1 MLNLYIYLIIYIVF
15 LLGVSYIISKKQSH
29 EDYLIGSRNR
39 GGWQIFLSKFAAA
52 IGAAYFI
59 TYTGFAYEYGLGV
72 FTMLLGLIIG
82 YLLFAYWASPK
93 IHAHSK
99 ENRMYTIGD
108 FVYYRTKNN
117 TAKKVANWFSNII
130 LLAWLLIGMIGGAK
144 IIQEFGF
151 LSYEIAVLIT
161 SFVILSY
168 ILLAGFRAV
177 LMTDVIQSFVIFVLL
192 ILVTFGIIGGINIG
206 SLFDVETGKVGFDII
221 FAFFMFG
228 LISIFSMS
236 NMYQLC
242 YAAKNS
248 RKLKHGIGLSVIPI
262 LFMAF
267 LLLLIGLFMAQNS
280 PGLDSGL
287 IFTEAL
293 KNFLPVSLL
302 PLAIVLFFAGIMS
315 SEDTDIY
322 AISSHYAIGKK
333 GNPVKNIRISTV
345 VLIIIALVFSLLFRD
360 IVDVSLLAG
369 GLAMVLS
376 FPMIYLIAGGNK
388 PRKFFASII
397 CGLTALIIGFIIF
410 GIEPIVAIPVL
421 IFSALGLLWKS
432 EKHKNI

>member
-1 MLNLYIYLIIYIVF
+1 MLNLYVYLIIYVLF
-15 LLGVSYIISKKQSH
+15 LLGISYLISKRQSR
-29 EDYLIGSRNR
+29 EDYLIGNRNR
-39 GGWQIFLSKFAAA
+39 GGWQIFLSKFAAS

-72 FTMLLGLIIG
+72 FAMLLGLIIG

-93 IHAHSK
+93 IHAPSK
-99 ENRMYTIGD
+99 ENRFYTIGD
-108 FVYYRTKNN
+108 FVYHKTKNKF
-117 TAKKVANWFSNII
+117 AKTFTNWFSSII
-130 LLAWLLIGMIGGAK
+130 LLVWLLIGMVGGAK

-161 SFVILSY
+161 SLVILSY
-168 ILLAGFRAV
+168 LLLAGFRAV
-177 LMTDVIQSFVIFVLL
+177 LITDIIQSFVIFALL
-192 ILVTFGIIGGINIG
+192 ILVTFGILGGTSMG

-221 FAFFMFG
+221 FGFFMFG
-228 LISIFSMS
+228 LLSIFSMS

-242 YAAKNS
+242 YASKNS
-248 RKLKHGIGLSVIPI
+248 RKLKHGIGLSIIPI
-262 LFMAF
+262 MFMAF

-280 PGLDSGL
+280 SGLDSGL
-287 IFTEAL
+287 VFTEAL
-293 KNFLPVSLL
+293 KNFLPASLL

-333 GNPVKNIRISTV
+333 GDAVKNIRISTI
-345 VLIIIALVFSLLFRD
+345 VLIIIVLLFSLLFRD
-360 IVDVSLLAG
+360 IVDISLLAG

-388 PRKFFASII
+388 SKKFFGSII
-397 CGLTALIIGFIIF
+397 GGLTALIVGFFIF

-421 IFSALGLLWKS
+421 ILSGLGLLWK
-432 EKHKNI
+432 

>member
-1 MLNLYIYLIIYIVF
+1 MLSLLYIYLITYIVI
-15 LLGVSYIISKKQSH
+15 LLIVSYFISKKQSH

-39 GGWQIFLSKFAAA
+39 GGWQIFFSKFAAA

-72 FTMLLGLIIG
+72 FAMLLGIVIG
-82 YLLFAYWASPK
+82 YFAFAYWASPK
-93 IHAHSK
+93 IHAPSK

-108 FVYYRTKNN
+108 FVYYKTKSNLARTF
-117 TAKKVANWFSNII
+117 TNWFSNII
-130 LLAWLLIGMIGGAK
+130 LLVWLLIGMIGGAK

-151 LSYEIAVLIT
+151 LSYEVAVLIT
-161 SFVILSY
+161 SLVILSY

-177 LMTDVIQSFVIFVLL
+177 LMTDVIQSFIIFILL
-192 ILVTFGIIGGINIG
+192 IVITLGIIGGVNIG
-206 SLFDVETGKVGFDII
+206 SLFDVKTGKIGFDII
-221 FAFFMFG
+221 FGFFMFG
-228 LISIFSMS
+228 LLAVFSMA

-248 RKLKHGIGLSVIPI
+248 RKLKHGIGLSVVPI
-262 LFMAF
+262 IFMAF

-287 IFTEAL
+287 IFTMAL
-293 KNFLPVSLL
+293 KNFLPASLL

-315 SEDTDIY
+315 SEDTDVY
-322 AISSHYAIGKK
+322 AISSHYAIGKR
-333 GNPVKNIRISTV
+333 GDPVKNIRISTI
-345 VLIIIALVFSLLFRD
+345 VLIIIALIFSLLFRN

-369 GLAMVLS
+369 GLAMILS

-388 PRKFFASII
+388 SRKFFASII
-397 CGLTALIIGFIIF
+397 CGLIAMFIGFIIF

-421 IFSALGLLWKS
+421 IFSGLGLLWK
-432 EKHKNI
+432 

>member
-1 MLNLYIYLIIYIVF
+1 VLF
-15 LLGVSYIISKKQSH
+15 LLGISYLISRRQSR
-29 EDYLIGSRNR
+29 EDYLIGNRNR

-72 FTMLLGLIIG
+72 FAMLLGIVLG

-99 ENRMYTIGD
+99 ENRFYTIGD
-108 FVYYRTKNN
+108 FVYHKTKSSLARTF
-117 TAKKVANWFSNII
+117 TNWFSNIM
-130 LLAWLLIGMIGGAK
+130 LLVWLLIGMVGGAK

-161 SFVILSY
+161 SLVILSY
-168 ILLAGFRAV
+168 LLLAGFRAV
-177 LMTDVIQSFVIFVLL
+177 LITDVIQSFVIFALL

-221 FAFFMFG
+221 FGFFMFG
-228 LISIFSMS
+228 LLAVFSMA

-242 YAAKNS
+242 YAAKDS
-248 RKLKHGIGLSVIPI
+248 KKLKHGIGLSVIPI
-262 LFMAF
+262 MFMAF

-280 PGLDSGL
+280 QGLDSGL
-287 IFTEAL
+287 VFTEAL
-293 KNFLPVSLL
+293 KNFLPASLL

-333 GNPVKNIRISTV
+333 GDPVKNIRISTV
-345 VLIIIALVFSLLFRD
+345 VLIIIALIFSLLFRD
-360 IVDVSLLAG
+360 IVDISLLAG
-369 GLAMVLS
+369 GLAMILS

-388 PRKFFASII
+388 SRKFFASII
-397 CGLTALIIGFIIF
+397 GGLIALIGGFIIF

-421 IFSALGLLWKS
+421 IFSGFGLLWK
-432 EKHKNI
+432 